1 MKLMKYYFNEM
12 QYDSLTSLQDRYT
25 QFLDS
30 NDTSFYFKIIDDD
43 NEIILDHKFIKNK
56 QFKLLP
62 IFLHYTIQC
71 NMIEHIDEICYSQM
85 LEDILNFIDDMYID
99 FYIETH
105 QSDEVSLLKVHT
117 DDYTDYISTQ
127 ELVHMAEQCA
137 LFDIENNLSIKSFDQ
152 LTEEYYNLSTECLV
166 NEYEKIYSVDYHVEH
181 LHDMIL
187 KTDDMKIKEIISK
200 NKTNYLS
207 SKNHILKNNIVLER
221 KIK

>member
-85 LEDILNFIDDMYID
+85 LEDILNVIDDMYID

-137 LFDIENNLSIKSFDQ
+137 LFDIENNLSIKK
-152 LTEEYYNLSTECLV
+152 LHKIVKEHK
-166 NEYEKIYSVDYHVEH
+166 EYEKIYSVDYHVEH

>member
-1 MKLMKYYFNEM
+1 
-12 QYDSLTSLQDRYT
+12 
-25 QFLDS
+25 
-30 NDTSFYFKIIDDD
+30 
-43 NEIILDHKFIKNK
+43 
-56 QFKLLP
+56 
-62 IFLHYTIQC
+62 
-71 NMIEHIDEICYSQM
+71 MIEHIDEICYSQM
-85 LEDILNFIDDMYID
+85 LEDILNVIDDMYID
-99 FYIETH
+99 SYIETH